1 MDYNLIW
8 EYMYFV
14 IIDCNFGNKLNVV
27 LIENFIRM

>member
-14 IIDCNFGNKLNVV
+14 IIDCNFGNNVV